1 MDSQL
6 EEQLLDNFSSSL
18 SMNNRGINSL
28 ISNQKLIFSENR
40 DSVIDERNL
49 KIFQM
54 TLYRELFR

>member
-49 KIFQM
+49 KRFQM